1 MSMTRF
7 HSEKYTLPVVAML
20 AVREQWQVSMSRSDD
35 PVFSFVRKRK
45 SLDRRRS
52 EDAFNVRRDFLS
64 IRSPEDALRFFERY
78 GPFQFLPRSQAAT
91 KTSESVRA
99 DSWKW
104 SKLQQARQN
113 FEQALLAEGIPV
125 EKAWLYE
132 FMFTRPLILE
142 LPFRAVTSLPTK
154 RADSHIA
161 DGIEDAAIAPCEDV
175 VDALRAS
182 IFISRMGGF
191 QWSRCAR
198 KGCEQLFE
206 QTTRRRKLYCSP
218 ECAHLQAVNDYN
230 ARQKKPHKPTS
241 QKPQK
246 GRKP

>member
-1 MSMTRF
+1 MNRF
-7 HSEKYTLPVVAML
+7 HSEKYTLPVVALL
-20 AVREQWQVSMSRSDD
+20 AVREQWQVSMSKSDD

-45 SLDRRRS
+45 SLASRHS
-52 EDAFNVRRDFLS
+52 EDAFSVRRDFLA
-64 IRSPEDALRFFERY
+64 IRSPEDALHFFERY
-78 GPFQFLPRSQAAT
+78 GPFQFLPRSLSTTKAT
-91 KTSESVRA
+91 ESVRA
-99 DSWKW
+99 ESWKW

-113 FEQALLAEGIPV
+113 FEEALLAEGIPV
-125 EKAWLYE
+125 EKAWLYD
-132 FMFTRPLILE
+132 FMFTRPLIIE
-142 LPFRAVTSLPTK
+142 LPFRAVIPLPSK
-154 RADSHIA
+154 NADSHTTKNM
-161 DGIEDAAIAPCEDV
+161 DDAAIAPCEDV

-230 ARQKKPHKPTS
+230 ARQKKPP
-241 QKPQK
+241 K
-246 GRKP
+246 GR